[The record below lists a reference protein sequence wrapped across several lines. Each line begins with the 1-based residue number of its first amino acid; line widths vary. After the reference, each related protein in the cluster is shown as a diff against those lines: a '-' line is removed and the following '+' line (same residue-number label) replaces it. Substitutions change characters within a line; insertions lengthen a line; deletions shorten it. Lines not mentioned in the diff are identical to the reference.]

1 MVILER
7 NHTINGNIDEYGA
20 HMPVE
25 KRDIVRLFEEGCCGA
40 YDSDSGC
47 CPWAEQDEPKR

>member
-1 MVILER
+1 
-7 NHTINGNIDEYGA
+7 
-20 HMPVE
+20 MPVE

-47 CPWAEQDEPKR
+47 CPWPDQDEPNTEEQE